1 MNKKTLTI
9 NVMSPDHII
18 LKKKNVTAFNIRLED
33 GRLLGIRPGHAP
45 LIANT
50 AACNLSYSIEGQVIE
65 EPVPAGILTVREN
78 VVKILT

>member
-1 MNKKTLTI
+1 MPDHKFSLI
-9 NVMSPDHII
+9 VMSPDQI
-18 LKKKNVTAFNIRLED
+18 LLSHNNVSAINIRLED

-50 AACNLSYSIEGQVIE
+50 AAGNISYTIDSQVFEMPI
-65 EPVPAGILTVREN
+65 PAGILTVRKN